1 MKTQWIH
8 ACKVLAISLCC
19 MIGHNFLEARELT
32 SEEIFSTDRVLEV
45 QITVAEKDWDTIR
58 YHSRDFIPTLHES
71 RKFRPIKPPYTYVDA
86 DVTIDG
92 VKFPQVGIRKKGFL
106 GSQSTSRPSLKIK
119 LNHTDKK
126 GQIEGLTNLTF
137 NNNRN
142 DKSLVSQ
149 FMGYALFNAANSPA
163 PRCAYAKVTVN
174 GTSLGIYSHVETVR
188 KPFLKRAFGND
199 SGTLYEGP
207 YVDFYPGWEGSFE
220 HKSGKDKPGR
230 KKIKQL
236 IKILENE
243 DENTDQAI
251 GELVDLDSFYTFW
264 AMEGLLGLGDGYSGN
279 KNNFFIYLNPDTNKF
294 HFFPWGADSG
304 FKGSGSDDLNS
315 VKTQGL
321 IAHRLYQLELGRE
334 RYAKTIMDIIEKHW
348 HKDELLAEIN
358 RIEVMLK
365 PHLVQSQIYGN
376 GKKQKSENVFT
387 SSLDKTRKFIRQR
400 ELDIT
405 QEIANGMPERKKSP
419 GKPLTIAPRK
429 IGTFFLGC
437 VIGGCAGCITGTSFN
452 LAKELAS
459 WIIGLF

>member
-1 MKTQWIH
+1 
-8 ACKVLAISLCC
+8 
-19 MIGHNFLEARELT
+19 
-32 SEEIFSTDRVLEV
+32 
-45 QITVAEKDWDTIR
+45 
-58 YHSRDFIPTLHES
+58 
-71 RKFRPIKPPYTYVDA
+71 
-86 DVTIDG
+86 
-92 VKFPQVGIRKKGFL
+92 
-106 GSQSTSRPSLKIK
+106 
-119 LNHTDKK
+119 
-126 GQIEGLTNLTF
+126 
-137 NNNRN
+137 
-142 DKSLVSQ
+142 
-149 FMGYALFNAANSPA
+149 
-163 PRCAYAKVTVN
+163 
-174 GTSLGIYSHVETVR
+174 
-188 KPFLKRAFGND
+188 
-199 SGTLYEGP
+199 
-207 YVDFYPGWEGSFE
+207 
-220 HKSGKDKPGR
+220 
-230 KKIKQL
+230 
-236 IKILENE
+236 
-243 DENTDQAI
+243 
-251 GELVDLDSFYTFW
+251 
-264 AMEGLLGLGDGYSGN
+264 MEGLLGLGDGYSGN

-452 LAKELAS
+452 LAKELVS
-459 WIIGLF
+459 WIIGMF

>member
-1 MKTQWIH
+1 
-8 ACKVLAISLCC
+8 
-19 MIGHNFLEARELT
+19 
-32 SEEIFSTDRVLEV
+32 
-45 QITVAEKDWDTIR
+45 
-58 YHSRDFIPTLHES
+58 
-71 RKFRPIKPPYTYVDA
+71 
-86 DVTIDG
+86 
-92 VKFPQVGIRKKGFL
+92 
-106 GSQSTSRPSLKIK
+106 
-119 LNHTDKK
+119 
-126 GQIEGLTNLTF
+126 
-137 NNNRN
+137 
-142 DKSLVSQ
+142 
-149 FMGYALFNAANSPA
+149 MGYALFNAANSPA

-264 AMEGLLGLGDGYSGN
+264 AMEGLLGLGDGYSGFS
-279 KNNFFIYLNPDTNKF
+279 NNFFIYLNPDTNKF

-304 FKGSGSDDLNS
+304 FYWSDKGSSSDDDLTEFEDDLNF
-315 VKTQGL
+315 VQTQGL
-321 IAHRLYQLELGRE
+321 IAHRLYQLESSRE
-334 RYAKTIMDIIEKHW
+334 RYAKTIMGIIEKHW
-348 HKDELLAEIN
+348 HEDELLAEIN

-405 QEIANGMPERKKSP
+405 QEIANGMPESKKSYP
-419 GKPLTIAPRK
+419 LPWREPLTIAPKKYR
-429 IGTFFLGC
+429 TFALGC
-437 VIGGCAGCITGTSFN
+437 TIGGCVGCITGWTSFN